1 MITKLDYMRLH
12 KWSSDSTY
20 VRRYRKKCEEFAICC
35 EMGDANVIFLEPSNQ
50 RTTLY
55 QIIIKGSGRVS
66 KLFDTN
72 HVDLDDKTNSFVDLK
87 KFKGYNTI
95 FQSYTPTY
103 IYGFNTLDLDQDWDG
118 KLITDSFVGDD
129 RSWLVCFDGR
139 PIING
144 TQIEP
149 RDYAKLENKNYD
161 IELNNAIVGVFTKV

>member
-1 MITKLDYMRLH
+1 MRLH

-66 KLFDTN
+66 KLFDAD
-72 HVDLDDKTNSFVDLK
+72 HVDLDDKTNSFVNLK
-87 KFKGYNTI
+87 KFIGYNTI
-95 FQSYTPTY
+95 FQSYTSSY

-139 PIING
+139 PVING
-144 TQIEP
+144 LELA
-149 RDYAKLENKNYD
+149 RMDYAKLENKHYNVD
-161 IELNNAIVGVFTKV
+161 IKDGLVGVFTKLDYVF